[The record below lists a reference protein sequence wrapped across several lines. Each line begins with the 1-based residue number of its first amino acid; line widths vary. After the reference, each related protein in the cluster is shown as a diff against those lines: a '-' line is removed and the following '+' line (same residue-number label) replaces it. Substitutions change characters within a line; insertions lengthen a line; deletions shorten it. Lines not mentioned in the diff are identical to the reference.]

1 MLEAELKVSK
11 EFIVKQERMY
21 ESLEQLKDQKDQKID
36 ELRGKITELEIDA
49 SDKQREVERLLN
61 REDQLESKSA
71 ELSQDLKT

>member
-36 ELRGKITELEIDA
+36 ELHGKITELEIDA
-49 SDKQREVERLLN
+49 SDK
-61 REDQLESKSA
+61 
-71 ELSQDLKT
+71 

>member
-21 ESLEQLKDQKDQKID
+21 ESLEQLKDQKDLKID

>member
-1 MLEAELKVSK
+1 MESDREKYKNLSEELTTKTVMLEAELKVSK

-49 SDKQREVERLLN
+49 SDK
-61 REDQLESKSA
+61 
-71 ELSQDLKT
+71 